1 MADYCSCM
9 PRLSTQL
16 PTSSLTTATLALIAI
31 NHFNRRLR
39 SFSVASDNVV
49 ISRPRKQLAIRSE
62 FALYHSSHPSLGI
75 LNFCRATANKCTR
88 SFFACAP
95 AYTRRASSTSVPK
108 PLWRRSA
115 SSPVLSAAE
124 REWLQ
129 VEDSEENNTH
139 VHTETENGKDRFDW
153 RLRAPSRSRKPP
165 DRPPRGFVKRYP
177 PPNVDVQMDEP
188 FFEAITA
195 YKNK

>member
-1 MADYCSCM
+1 MADYRSCVCIGCRF
-9 PRLSTQL
+9 PQL
-16 PTSSLTTATLALIAI
+16 PTSTLTTATLALIT
-31 NHFNRRLR
+31 NGRFLS
-39 SFSVASDNVV
+39 SFSLASDNVV

-95 AYTRRASSTSVPK
+95 AYTRRASSTSVPR

-139 VHTETENGKDRFDW
+139 IHTETENGKDRFDW
-153 RLRAPSRSRKPP
+153 RLRAPSRSRKLP

-177 PPNVDVQMDEP
+177 PPNVDVQIGRASCRERVSP
-188 FFEAITA
+188 
-195 YKNK
+195 YV